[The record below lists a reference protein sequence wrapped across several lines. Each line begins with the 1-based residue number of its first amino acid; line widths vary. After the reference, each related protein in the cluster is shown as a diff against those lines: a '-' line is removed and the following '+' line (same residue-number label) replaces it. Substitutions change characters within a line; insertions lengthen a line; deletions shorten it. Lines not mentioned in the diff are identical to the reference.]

1 MGAQL
6 QETGLHADS
15 GTDDGRR
22 VADGDGSAAAGE
34 HSHPLLPF
42 NSDLRNP
49 RVGDGDALCSAYLLH
64 LDLERSAHL
73 LHVVQRV
80 FT

>member
-6 QETGLHADS
+6 QETGMHADS
-15 GTDDGRR
+15 GTDDSRR

-34 HSHPLLPF
+34 HSLPLLQV
-42 NSDLRNP
+42 NSDLMNP
-49 RVGDGDALCSAYLLH
+49 RVGDGDALCSAYLLR

-73 LHVVQRV
+73 LHVVQRI